1 MNNFS
6 RTPEHLSASF
16 VSFIASIASH
26 HAGGFAQSMM
36 AQARRQTCRSG
47 VTAHCSAA
55 HRPGST
61 SRAQTS
67 PSPPARSLLL
77 VPLPLDDLR
86 HRKAKTSAFGR
97 VAAEA
102 QAKASAFGRA
112 AAEAQA
118 QAASLSLS
126 PHLYLAQAQRRLPD
140 RGGADRA
147 ASRPRSGRSRRRLQ
161 THRLSS
167 ALMVRITSDC
177 INGPDHLRS
186 RRRLQERRWRQ
197 RRVGAP
203 CGQHRLSSALMALT
217 TADYGPVECPQ
228 H

>member
-126 PHLYLAQAQRRLPD
+126 RRTCILLRP
-140 RGGADRA
+140 GGGSPIEAAPIEPRPGPAPAGRA
-147 ASRPRSGRSRRRLQ
+147 AGCK
-161 THRLSS
+161 H
-167 ALMVRITSDC
+167 I
-177 INGPDHLRS
+177 
-186 RRRLQERRWRQ
+186 
-197 RRVGAP
+197 
-203 CGQHRLSSALMALT
+203 
-217 TADYGPVECPQ
+217 DYPQ